1 MIPWL
6 DLYDPFPSV
15 SKALRKPNGLLAAG
29 ANLSP
34 DRLLS
39 AYQQGIFPWYG
50 PDEPILWW
58 SPDPRMVLF
67 PEELRISRSL
77 TKTLRKESF
86 VVKADEN
93 FREVIQACSVAR
105 PGQAGTWIT
114 EEIQQ
119 AYNALHQQGHA
130 HSVEAWQDE
139 RLVGGLY
146 GVALGQVFFGE
157 SMFSKVN
164 DASKVAFA
172 YLVNLLR
179 ALDYTIIDCQMSTSH
194 LQSLGAREIPRDQ
207 FVRYLNFDGTRGRPW
222 PKGELGRL

>member
-1 MIPWL
+1 
-6 DLYDPFPSV
+6 
-15 SKALRKPNGLLAAG
+15 
-29 ANLSP
+29 
-34 DRLLS
+34 
-39 AYQQGIFPWYG
+39 
-50 PDEPILWW
+50 
-58 SPDPRMVLF
+58 MVLF
-67 PEELRISRSL
+67 PDELRISRSL
-77 TKTLRKESF
+77 AKTLRKKSF
-86 VVKADEN
+86 VVKTDEH
-93 FREVIQACSVAR
+93 FREVIQACSGAR

-164 DASKVAFA
+164 DASKVAFV

-194 LQSLGAREIPRDQ
+194 LESLGAREIPRDQ
-207 FVRYLNFDGTRGRPW
+207 FIRYLSFDGTPGRPW
-222 PKGELGRL
+222 PTGELGRL